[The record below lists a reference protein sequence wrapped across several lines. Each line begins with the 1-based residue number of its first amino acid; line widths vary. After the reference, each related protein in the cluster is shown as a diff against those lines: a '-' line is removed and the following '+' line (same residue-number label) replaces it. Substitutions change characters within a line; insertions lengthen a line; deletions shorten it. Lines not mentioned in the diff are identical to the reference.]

1 MLRNQKG
8 STTTAFPLAVGIFL
22 KRNRAGK
29 AHTMGTGQFS
39 NQQFRQTKTRIR
51 ALQAQ
56 WKRMRSLTE
65 PELEQ
70 LLTATMRELSHCSC
84 TSQHAES
91 CHKNQEPERNPNNP
105 SDRQAC
111 TQPNPE
117 AALPSGCP
125 QRSLPCSVATQGR
138 CLKARP
144 KRHDPCFP
152 LIEEPK

>member
-39 NQQFRQTKTRIR
+39 NQQFCQTKTRIR

-56 WKRMRSLTE
+56 WKRMPLTE
-65 PELEQ
+65 PELDQ

-84 TSQHAES
+84 TSHQAEP
-91 CHKNQEPERNPNNP
+91 CHKDQEPERNPNIP
-105 SDRQAC
+105 
-111 TQPNPE
+111 
-117 AALPSGCP
+117 
-125 QRSLPCSVATQGR
+125 
-138 CLKARP
+138 
-144 KRHDPCFP
+144 
-152 LIEEPK
+152 